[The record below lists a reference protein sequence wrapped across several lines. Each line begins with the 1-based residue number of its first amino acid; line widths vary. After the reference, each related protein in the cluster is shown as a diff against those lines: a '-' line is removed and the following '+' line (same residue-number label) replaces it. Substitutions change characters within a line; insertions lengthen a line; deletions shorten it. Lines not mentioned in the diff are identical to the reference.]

1 MRLEC
6 PFDVMGT
13 GAVDVVAPCGK
24 LVKTMEL
31 GAVEARFL
39 GEFARDRLMV
49 GLPVGMLA
57 DRELFESFE
66 SSRARASSRY
76 AWFSGQGLV
85 LR

>member
-1 MRLEC
+1 MKCVRPEC
-6 PFDVMGT
+6 PFEVMGI

-57 DRELFESFE
+57 DRELFES
-66 SSRARASSRY
+66 
-76 AWFSGQGLV
+76 
-85 LR
+85 

>member
-6 PFDVMGT
+6 PFDVMGI

-49 GLPVGMLA
+49 SLPVGMLA
-57 DRELFESFE
+57 DRELFES
-66 SSRARASSRY
+66 
-76 AWFSGQGLV
+76 
-85 LR
+85 

>member
-24 LVKTMEL
+24 LAKTAEL

-39 GEFARDRLMV
+39 GEVAGNRLVV
-49 GLPVGMLA
+49 GPPVGMLA
-57 DRELFESFE
+57 DRELCES
-66 SSRARASSRY
+66 
-76 AWFSGQGLV
+76 
-85 LR
+85 